1 MKEFDGLVNVIRK
14 LRGKR
19 GCPWDRKQTHSS
31 LKPYVVEEA
40 YELIHAID
48 KKDNAKIMDE
58 LGDVLL
64 QVVLHAR
71 IAEEKGEF
79 GIRDVI
85 NSIRN
90 KMVRRHPHVFAGKK
104 VKGVMQVW
112 SNWEQIKSEEASV
125 RSILDSIP
133 KAMPALYRADKT
145 QKKAARVG
153 FDWDN
158 VAGAW
163 DKVFEELEEIREV
176 IGSKPLKKKRLS
188 EEMGDLL
195 FSIVNVARK
204 MGLNSEETL
213 HNSVEKFSK
222 RFFRIEKHC
231 RAKGALLS
239 ELSLDEMEKLWNKAK
254 KPSLGSKKAARRM
267 RSAT

>member
-1 MKEFDGLVNVIRK
+1 MKEFDELVKVIKK
-14 LRGKR
+14 LRGKK
-19 GCPWDRKQTHSS
+19 GCPWDKKQTHAS

-48 KKDNAKIMDE
+48 EKDQPKIMDE

-64 QVVLHAR
+64 QVVLHAQ
-71 IAEEKGEF
+71 IASEKGKF
-79 GIRDVI
+79 GIKDVI
-85 NSIRN
+85 RSIKE

-104 VKGVMQVW
+104 VKGEDQVW
-112 SNWEQIKSEEASV
+112 SNWEQIKSKEGAS
-125 RSILDSIP
+125 RSLLDSIP
-133 KAMPALYRADKT
+133 RAMPALYRADKT

-163 DKVFEELEEIREV
+163 GKIFEELEEIREV
-176 IGSKPLKKKRLS
+176 IASKPLRKKRLS

-213 HNSVEKFSK
+213 QYSVEKFSK
-222 RFFRIEKHC
+222 RFAKVEKYC
-231 RAKGALLS
+231 LRKGVKLS
-239 ELSLDEMEKLWNKAK
+239 DLSLNEMEALWAEAK
-254 KPSLGSKKAARRM
+254 RTS
-267 RSAT
+267 